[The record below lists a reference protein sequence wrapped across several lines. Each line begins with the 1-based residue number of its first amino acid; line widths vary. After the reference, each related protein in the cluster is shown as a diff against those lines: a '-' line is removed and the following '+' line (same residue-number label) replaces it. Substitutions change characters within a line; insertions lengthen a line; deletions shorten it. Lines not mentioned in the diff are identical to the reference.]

1 MINISD
7 PGHPGAALWGSAGLV
22 QKVLDHDDTP
32 RLIRE
37 AAFLIRSPET
47 VELHL
52 CRAKGAEATRRASL
66 EINNAIQTVLAWT
79 GDQGWSVQD
88 YT

>member
-1 MINISD
+1 MCDTSHLLD
-7 PGHPGAALWGSAGLV
+7 ALWGAGII

-37 AAFLIRSPET
+37 AAYLIRSPEA

-52 CRAKGAEATRRASL
+52 RRAKGAEGTRRASM
-66 EINNAIQTVLAWT
+66 EINNAIRTVLAWT
-79 GDQGWSVQD
+79 NDQSWSIQND
-88 YT
+88 T